1 MFIRIYPR
9 FVAVLQLP
17 FLGFTARVEDGDQ
30 PLSIRV
36 VGYWILFILL
46 GAAGAR
52 VSRWNEQ
59 ALEHGGRSIPPSS
72 LAPPLAPHARP
83 LRLRENVH
91 LKTCI
96 PSIFSWR
103 SHPWG

>member
-1 MFIRIYPR
+1 MASCPGVWVPCSFVSTRGLSPCFNCR
-9 FVAVLQLP
+9 F
-17 FLGFTARVEDGDQ
+17 FGFTARVEDGDQ

-59 ALEHGGRSIPPSS
+59 ALEHGGRSIPLSS
-72 LAPPLAPHARP
+72 LAPPLAPHAQP

-91 LKTCI
+91 
-96 PSIFSWR
+96 
-103 SHPWG
+103 